1 MQQITRVL
9 RFISLSSI
17 IVAVSF
23 MANAQDEDVLPPVHI
38 SSIED
43 FIKEG
48 QQARESRLPILVM
61 FSQVDCSYC
70 RFVEE
75 EYLKPMLRNAG
86 YREKI
91 IIRRVMTD
99 DFRHVTDFDGNKVTT
114 LQLSSRYGAF
124 VSPTIVFLNHEG
136 KELAPRIHGVRN
148 TEMYGYDLDKNID
161 DSLARIRQQLAA
173 NY

>member
-1 MQQITRVL
+1 
-9 RFISLSSI
+9 
-17 IVAVSF
+17 
-23 MANAQDEDVLPPVHI
+23 MAYADEEDTLPPVHI
-38 SSIED
+38 YSVTD
-43 FIKEG
+43 FIKEA

-61 FSQVDCSYC
+61 FSQEDCFYC

-86 YREKI
+86 YRQKV
-91 IIRRVMTD
+91 IIRRIKTD
-99 DFRHVTDFDGNKVTT
+99 DFNHVIDFDGNKVSN

-136 KELAPRIHGVRN
+136 RELAPRIHGVRN
-148 TEMYGYDLDKNID
+148 TEMYGYDLDKGID
-161 DSLARIRQQLAA
+161 DSLARIRQELAA